1 MIAVFIAGIGK
12 MKKIYKSYLYLQTI
26 ANWSMELRTSMELIK
41 ILAEKHLEK
50 QSVKKT
56 LKLCGL
62 ENHED
67 YNKPLSAMSHE
78 DV

>member
-1 MIAVFIAGIGK
+1 
-12 MKKIYKSYLYLQTI
+12 
-26 ANWSMELRTSMELIK
+26 MELRTSMELIK